1 MDYLKYAQ
9 RVKVNCR
16 QELKEIRRTVSHQI
30 ENINT
35 ETNYKNKPNRN
46 SRAESTIN
54 EI

>member
-9 RVKVNCR
+9 RVKANYR
-16 QELKEIRRTVSHQI
+16 QELKEIRTVSHQI